1 MDVFEAS
8 TDGRCE
14 NPCSRK
20 PDVGCGGPEPN
31 LSIYQ
36 ILDGRFLPEDA
47 RHASLSSLS
56 WGPLMWGPAD
66 LNIYFY
72 DLVLFMSP
80 FCSLSAV
87 RMYMHAVSVEVCTVS
102 RGCAHR
108 SI

>member
-47 RHASLSSLS
+47 RHASLSSFVVGAFDVGACRFECIL
-56 WGPLMWGPAD
+56 L
-66 LNIYFY
+66 
-72 DLVLFMSP
+72 
-80 FCSLSAV
+80 
-87 RMYMHAVSVEVCTVS
+87 
-102 RGCAHR
+102 
-108 SI
+108 